1 MREGAVAAVAVLVA
15 VACIDLRATN
25 DEGKGQD
32 VLPGERDGGT
42 GDESSR
48 EEDAG
53 PAASQELVRDL
64 EWAMWPLPSVTPAS
78 GDYAVTAGTVLD
90 ERTRLVWQR
99 QSSSATTR
107 DGARAACEALV
118 LEGADDWRL
127 PTRIELLS
135 LVSYGRSPPTVNV
148 VAFPSA
154 SGGVFWS
161 TTPDPRTPDE
171 GWGVDFDRAESA
183 LDAIATAHRV
193 RCVRGL
199 PDPRPKPRG
208 EGDLV
213 IDPRTGLTW
222 QRTVGTAAPVTWTDA
237 LLACQQAKTSG
248 RMGWR
253 LPTVREL
260 ESLVDVRAPVS
271 PAWDVA
277 LFPRTEPG
285 IPTASSIT
293 WTITDDPSGTAHL
306 AVDFSLAHVP
316 TVYGPE
322 ATALVRCVTGP

>member
-1 MREGAVAAVAVLVA
+1 LREGAVAAVAVLVA
-15 VACIDLRATN
+15 VACVDLRAAK
-25 DEGKGQD
+25 DEGKDQD

-42 GDESSR
+42 GDVSVGGQ
-48 EEDAG
+48 DAEPG
-53 PAASQELVRDL
+53 PSAELVRDL
-64 EWAMWPLPSVTPAS
+64 EWAMWPLPSVAPAN
-78 GDYAVTAGTVLD
+78 GDYAVTSGTVLD

-135 LVSYGRSPPTVNV
+135 LVSYRRSPPTVNV

-154 SGGVFWS
+154 SGGVLWS
-161 TTPDPRTPDE
+161 TTPDPRAPDQ
-171 GWGVDFDRAESA
+171 GWSVDFDRAEST
-183 LDAIATAHRV
+183 LDAVATAHGV

-199 PDPRPKPRG
+199 PDPKPKPRG
-208 EGDLV
+208 DGDLV

-222 QRTVGTAAPVTWTDA
+222 HRAVGTTAPVTWTDA
-237 LLACQQAKTSG
+237 LLACQQAKTG
-248 RMGWR
+248 GLTGWR
-253 LPTVREL
+253 LPTAREL
-260 ESLVDVRAPVS
+260 ESLVDVRATVP
-271 PAWDVA
+271 PTWDGA
-277 LFPRTEPG
+277 LFARTEPG
-285 IPTASSIT
+285 IPIASSVT
-293 WTITDDPSGTAHL
+293 WTITDDPSGTAHI

-316 TVYGPE
+316 TAYSAE